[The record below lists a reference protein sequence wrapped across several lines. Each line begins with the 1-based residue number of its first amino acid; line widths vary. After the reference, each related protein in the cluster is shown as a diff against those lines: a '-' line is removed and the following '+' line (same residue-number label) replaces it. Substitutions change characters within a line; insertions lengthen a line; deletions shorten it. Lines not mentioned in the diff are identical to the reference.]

1 MQTPIRFIALV
12 LAVLSAAAAAPAGA
26 QEQAGVTAAV
36 RGRVE
41 VALRP
46 GAIGRQVRS
55 GEPVYLG
62 NAVSSG
68 PDSGMQIV
76 LLDETTFTIGPNSEL
91 VIDEFVYDPRS
102 SAGKVG
108 ASIAKGVFR
117 FVTGKVA
124 RENPEAMRIKLPSG
138 TIGIRGTIAIGRV
151 DQVGQNGQQVNRQQV
166 ILVGPGYD
174 TDGNRRG
181 GIDLFFDGQRI
192 TIWRPGWGSTLLGDG
207 QWGPIEQFPPALI
220 QEVLRLLQARGEP
233 LGTPNA
239 DNIQNAGDSLY
250 DGRRVVSW
258 VNGTQQNLAWWD
270 WLAQQCALPDRTEL
284 GGFASGIADFDQLR
298 TVPSGQFNYN
308 QTGVTA
314 LTPGGAAVGSYSL
327 FLNIDF
333 GARTVGGGD
342 SRLTLDTPIA
352 GGTSY
357 LGTLPFGN
365 SPAIFSYS
373 NMPGV
378 IGTGC
383 GATQTCTTNLT
394 ASVINQNGV
403 GTQLLHALTTLSDGG
418 ATVLGGTGLAGLSP
432 GFTVDP
438 VPYTDGISSYE
449 QLRTL
454 TSGQFHYTQSNVA
467 LNDVAQGMF
476 IGTYD
481 LFLNI
486 DFGART
492 IGGGNSR
499 AFINLSDLG
508 VTGTATFPTPIS
520 FAAGGG
526 PASFVFTSNFSSLS
540 FGCDSGCQAQLTA
553 QTVNQSGVVAQSLK
567 HTLNVSDG
575 SVPTATGSGT
585 TSGRVPGLAPGGAP

>member
-1 MQTPIRFIALV
+1 MT
-12 LAVLSAAAAAPAGA
+12 AG
-26 QEQAGVTAAV
+26 V

-76 LLDETTFTIGPNSEL
+76 LLDETTFTIGPDSEL

-138 TIGIRGTIAIGRV
+138 TIGIRGTIALGRV
-151 DQVGQNGQQVNRQQV
+151 DQVEQNGLQVNRQQV

-174 TDGNRRG
+174 TDSNRRG
-181 GIDLFFDGQRI
+181 GIDLFFDGQHI
-192 TIWRPGWGSTLLGDG
+192 TIWRPGWGSTLMGDG
-207 QWGPIEQFPPALI
+207 QWGPAEHFPPALI

-233 LGTPNA
+233 LGNPNA
-239 DNIQNAGDSLY
+239 DDIRNAGDSLF

-258 VNGTQQNLAWWD
+258 VNGTQQSLAWWD
-270 WLAQQCALPDRTEL
+270 SLNQQASLPERTEI
-284 GGFASGIADFDQLR
+284 GGFGISDGLADFADLR
-298 TVPSGQFNYN
+298 RVTSGQFNYN
-308 QTGVTA
+308 QAGVTA
-314 LTPGGAAVGSYSL
+314 LTPGGAAVGGYSL

-342 SRLTLDTPIA
+342 SRITLNTPIA

-365 SPAIFSYS
+365 SPAIFDYS
-373 NMPGV
+373 GLSGM

-383 GATQTCTTNLT
+383 GSSQTCTTSLT
-394 ASVINQNGV
+394 ASAINQGGV
-403 GTQLLHALTTLSDGG
+403 AGAQLLHALTVLSDGG
-418 ATVLGGTGLAGLSP
+418 AAVLGGTGFAGLSP

-438 VPYTDGISSYE
+438 VPYTDGTSSLQ

-454 TSGQFHYTQSNVA
+454 SSGQFYYTQSGVP
-467 LNDVAQGMF
+467 LNFTLGGAPAGS
-476 IGTYD
+476 YD

-499 AFINLSDLG
+499 AEIVVPDAGL
-508 VTGTATFPTPIS
+508 TGTALFGTPQS
-520 FAAGGG
+520 FAAGAGA
-526 PASFVFTSNFSSLS
+526 ASFQFSSTYTG
-540 FGCDSGCQAQLTA
+540 GCAFGCQAQLSA
-553 QTVNQSGVVAQSLK
+553 QPQNQSGVVAQSLS
-567 HTLNVSDG
+567 HTLAVSNSG
-575 SVPTATGSGT
+575 VLTATGGGT
-585 TSGRVPGLAPGGAP
+585 TNGRVPGFAPAGGP